1 MEIDKIYRIQIN
13 DGLYIEITF
22 DGEKVL
28 LVPEGGNI
36 DNVEDVVTISNTKS
50 KAYIKVAGIPKCVI
64 NIQNGI
70 INCSSL
76 FLRICSLLRS
86 VS

>member
-36 DNVEDVVTISNTKS
+36 DNVEDVVTISEHAASMGGSQCFFEEGETQS
-50 KAYIKVAGIPKCVI
+50 VYDIIKC
-64 NIQNGI
+64 IQK
-70 INCSSL
+70 
-76 FLRICSLLRS
+76 FPE
-86 VS
+86 

>member
-22 DGEKVL
+22 DGERVL

-50 KAYIKVAGIPKCVI
+50 KAYIKVAFFCYCVI
-64 NIQNGI
+64 
-70 INCSSL
+70 
-76 FLRICSLLRS
+76 
-86 VS
+86 